1 MGFIEPRLRS
11 STPSVLCAQALGG
24 QRTGPVRI
32 FEKVLALGSLVN
44 RVDGSLLGRHRP
56 LNRCAERRS
65 VPSSSISG
73 SGDTPI
79 NQAAYADVTPYPVEW
94 VGSNAGRG
102 TYAQ

>member
-1 MGFIEPRLRS
+1 M
-11 STPSVLCAQALGG
+11 LCAQDLGG
-24 QRTGPVRI
+24 QRTGPARI

-56 LNRCAERRS
+56 LNRCAERWS
-65 VPSSSISG
+65 VPSSSISD
-73 SGDTPI
+73 SRHTPI

>member
-1 MGFIEPRLRS
+1 M
-11 STPSVLCAQALGG
+11 LCAQALGG
-24 QRTGPVRI
+24 QRTGPVQV

-44 RVDGSLLGRHRP
+44 RVDGSLLGRYKP

-73 SGDTPI
+73 SGHTPI